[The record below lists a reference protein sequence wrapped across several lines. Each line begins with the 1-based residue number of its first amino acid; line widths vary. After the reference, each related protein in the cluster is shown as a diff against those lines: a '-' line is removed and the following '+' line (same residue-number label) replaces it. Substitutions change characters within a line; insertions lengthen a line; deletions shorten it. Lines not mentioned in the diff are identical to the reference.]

1 MEISSSHNVSVN
13 SGISAPPQSS
23 SAGEVE
29 ALYSPLDEALTELA
43 KKGLEPENEKEREEV
58 GMFYSQLHQL
68 HMPHDVS
75 IVGGLSA
82 TSIHKYI
89 DDLTPD
95 EYVDNSIIV
104 EPPQNLLDITGKIA
118 TQIACNVMNG
128 VDVHNSTHSLFH
140 ILKEFSWETKL
151 SLALTTYILTF
162 GDSGFNLCVHSK
174 VSWDS
179 LPDLVK
185 KVYYIGVTSKN
196 FEKLPRV
203 LYMTSK
209 DPYVKAARTYFILA
223 TYWVFRIIVTVSTS
237 HITTMSTGDRNFD
250 QSISSP
256 WYEKLTL
263 IESYLDNTRDRLWE
277 LLVKKTEEDSINEA
291 YQKIKETFL
300 KDYYSGN
307 MELLNVLF
315 TSNDDMPQLYDG
327 FTNKRVH
334 FSELEGIYV
343 LLFISSL
350 DISQKHHI
358 FDIIYGELQQKIPY
372 KVIWIP
378 ITKFWEED
386 NKDEKESM
394 SQKFKNLRTFMP
406 WYSFDHISMVNKAT
420 IKFITDD
427 WNFDH
432 EPIIVVLDPQGK
444 VINKNVLPTMLIW
457 GNKAFPFT
465 SSKEETLLD
474 QQSWRLELLFDS
486 NLRIDSKIFD
496 WIRDDKYIFVYG
508 GESIEWIRK
517 FRMIVRKVTHKV
529 LLPMEMV
536 YVAKSHI
543 EEPLQQLCE
552 CILREELGH
561 CLKDPLMTWYFWRRL
576 EIMNDSMT
584 YHMKFNVVFQ
594 EIQRLHNFNKSNTC
608 WAILAKGSRILV
620 NGHGQVVLS
629 TLEDYPIWKDK
640 ALEQGFGVG
649 FQSHYRKLYRK
660 KFPCE
665 RVEFLTANL
674 KLPET
679 SEIMLCPCCRRQMQ
693 HCITLC
699 CYHSE

>member
-1 MEISSSHNVSVN
+1 MASSNHNVI
-13 SGISAPPQSS
+13 SGLSTPPQSS
-23 SAGEVE
+23 TTTEVE
-29 ALYSPLDEALTELA
+29 GLYLPLDKALTELP
-43 KKGLEPENEKEREEV
+43 KELRPENEQEREQLAL
-58 GMFYSQLHQL
+58 FYSKLHQL
-68 HMPHDVS
+68 HMPPDGGN
-75 IVGGLSA
+75 VGGLSA
-82 TSIHKYI
+82 TSIHNYL
-89 DDLTPD
+89 DDLTLGGSQNI
-95 EYVDNSIIV
+95 DNTTV
-104 EPPQNLLDITGKIA
+104 EPPERLLAITGKIA

-128 VDVHNSTHSLFH
+128 VDVHNSTLSLFH
-140 ILKEFSWETKL
+140 ILKDFSWETKL
-151 SLALTTYILTF
+151 ALATTTYILTF

-174 VSWDS
+174 VPWIS
-179 LPDLVK
+179 LPRTVMK
-185 KVYYIGVTSKN
+185 FFFICRRTTR
-196 FEKLPRV
+196 FEELPRV

-209 DPYVKAARTYFILA
+209 DLNVKVARTCFIVA
-223 TYWVFRIIVTVSTS
+223 TYWVIKTIVVASTS
-237 HITTMSTGDRNFD
+237 HITAMSTGGRNFD
-250 QSISSP
+250 QSESSP
-256 WYEKLTL
+256 WYEKLHL
-263 IESYLDNTRDRLWE
+263 IESYLSYLHSTCSRFLE
-277 LLVKKTEEDSINEA
+277 ILVRKEKKDPIGEA
-291 YQKIKETFL
+291 YQKIKETIQ
-300 KDYYSGN
+300 KGDYSGN
-307 MELLNVLF
+307 MEVLNVLF
-315 TSNDDMPQLYDG
+315 PPNDDTPQLYDG
-327 FTNKRVH
+327 LANKRVH
-334 FSELEGIYV
+334 FSELEGMYV

-350 DISQKHHI
+350 DISQEHHI
-358 FDIIYGELQQKIPY
+358 FDIIYSELQQKIPY

-378 ITKFWEED
+378 ITNFWEQIED
-386 NKDEKESM
+386 DKESM
-394 SQKFKNLRTFMP
+394 SQKLKNLRTFMP
-406 WYSFDHISMVNKAT
+406 WYSFDNMSMVNKAT

-465 SSKEETLLD
+465 SSKEEIVWD
-474 QQSWRLELLFDS
+474 QQRWRLELLFDS
-486 NLRIDSKIFD
+486 NLSIDPKIFD

-517 FRMIVRKVTHKV
+517 FRMIVHNVTRKALVPV
-529 LLPMEMV
+529 EMV
-536 YVAKSHI
+536 YMGKSHI

-552 CILREELGH
+552 CILHEDLGH
-561 CLKDPLMTWYFWRRL
+561 CIKDPLMTWYFWRRL
-576 EIMNDSMT
+576 EMINNSMT
-584 YHMKFNVVFQ
+584 YHRKFNVVFQ

-665 RVEFLTANL
+665 RVEFLTTNL

-699 CYHSE
+699 CYHNE